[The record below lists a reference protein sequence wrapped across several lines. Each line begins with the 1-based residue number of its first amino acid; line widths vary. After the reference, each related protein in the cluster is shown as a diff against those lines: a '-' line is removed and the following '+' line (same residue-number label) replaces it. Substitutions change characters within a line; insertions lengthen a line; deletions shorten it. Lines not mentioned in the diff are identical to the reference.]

1 MIDIITA
8 DKEVILFLIQG
19 DKAKAILVSMKNT
32 LERQTLLLFLLIKL
46 NPPLVIKANLMLSFH
61 LGDGL
66 DQATKVLGRLFPQ
79 SSRQLIHASLL
90 PVF

>member
-19 DKAKAILVSMKNT
+19 NKAKSILVGMKNT

-46 NPPLVIKANLMLSFH
+46 NQPLVIKAKLMLSFH

-79 SSRQLIHASLL
+79 SSRQLIYAGLL
-90 PVF
+90 PFF